1 MAGYCPSSCLWVFVD
16 WDKVKVHKQAKKKEK
31 KKTEKNEA
39 TLCIHPSLTKQVWS
53 RQDGEKFFRQDA
65 ARNPEIFG

>member
-31 KKTEKNEA
+31 KNGKERGYFMYPPIFDQTSLVKTGWGK
-39 TLCIHPSLTKQVWS
+39 
-53 RQDGEKFFRQDA
+53 
-65 ARNPEIFG
+65 IFQAGRSA

>member
-31 KKTEKNEA
+31 KNGKERGYFMY
-39 TLCIHPSLTKQVWS
+39 HPSLTKQVWS